1 MNSKNKPERGVPV
14 LFLSFLSE
22 FLSFSQFLNI
32 FEKSDCLY
40 DDNVVSWA
48 KPKPLLP
55 TGASNV
61 ARSARKATRL
71 N

>member
-40 DDNVVSWA
+40 DDNVVCWA
-48 KPKPLLP
+48 QPKPLLP

-61 ARSARKATRL
+61 AR
-71 N
+71 